1 MTLLTKRVNSKPFYY
16 PMRSTLMSIETKLK
30 NISDLLSSTEIVSAA
45 TKIDNKQN
53 RAAATRVRKL
63 LKQAMDDLKALRVDA
78 LEATR
83 KED

>member
-1 MTLLTKRVNSKPFYY
+1 
-16 PMRSTLMSIETKLK
+16 MSIETKLK
-30 NISDLLSSTEIVSAA
+30 NISDLLSSTEIVSDA

-63 LKQAMDDLKALRVDA
+63 LKQAMDELKALRVDA